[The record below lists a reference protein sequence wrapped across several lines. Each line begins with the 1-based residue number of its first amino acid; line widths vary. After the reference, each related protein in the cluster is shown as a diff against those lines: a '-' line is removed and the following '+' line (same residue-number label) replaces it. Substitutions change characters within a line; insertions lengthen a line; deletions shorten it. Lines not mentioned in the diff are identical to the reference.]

1 MRITRPLQQKK
12 QNFDKKKSTNN
23 NKTNGIQIS
32 INYYGQNK
40 KKLKI
45 ITQNINKKKQFLLN
59 NNKKNLIKNKI
70 PFKKR
75 KIPNSL

>member
-1 MRITRPLQQKK
+1 MNENYKTIATKNKILT
-12 QNFDKKKSTNN
+12 KKSTNN

-40 KKLKI
+40 KLKI
-45 ITQNINKKKQFLLN
+45 ITQNINKKTISTLN

>member
-12 QNFDKKKSTNN
+12 QNFDKKSTNN

-40 KKLKI
+40 KIK
-45 ITQNINKKKQFLLN
+45 N
-59 NNKKNLIKNKI
+59 NNTKY
-70 PFKKR
+70 
-75 KIPNSL
+75 